1 VSSFDSALD
10 VMDNDDDF
18 NRHYYRTT
26 KEKFYAIHED
36 IAKLISDE
44 QVAAATNSTSIVN
57 AITESKARV
66 LKLLKEP
73 NGRRHFSSNIESSE
87 VFLRSHRESK
97 ANLVILYADLVG
109 STHMSTVL
117 DLRDLAALLQLFM
130 QEMTITAVKNHGYI
144 LKYVG
149 DAVIV
154 YFPIIDNNFSL
165 ASNNA
170 ISCALNMLLIVDQGI
185 NPVLE
190 EFGFPKLQIKIGID
204 SGENAIVE
212 YAFSIKSSHVDII
225 GYPMNIASKIT
236 SLAKPNHVLIG
247 IITYRRLDSNVEH
260 RLRKLGLEN
269 IEYIDYQTGDAYS
282 ILSLPLDK
290 YI

>member
-1 VSSFDSALD
+1 MSSFGSALD
-10 VMDNDDDF
+10 VMDNDDDS
-18 NRHYYRTT
+18 NSHYYRTT

-44 QVAAATNSTSIVN
+44 QVAASTNGTSIVN

-73 NGRRHFSSNIESSE
+73 NGRRYFSSNIESSE
-87 VFLRSHRESK
+87 AFLRSHTESK

-190 EFGFPKLQIKIGID
+190 GFGFPKLQIKIGID